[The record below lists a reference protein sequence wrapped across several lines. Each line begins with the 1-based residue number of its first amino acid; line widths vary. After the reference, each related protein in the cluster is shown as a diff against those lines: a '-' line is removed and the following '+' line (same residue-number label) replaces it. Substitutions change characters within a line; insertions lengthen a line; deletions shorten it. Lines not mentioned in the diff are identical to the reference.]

1 MKQKDINRELAKPQR
16 MSEKILQKAL
26 HLFLSKRYDG
36 TSTNEICWATKITKP
51 TLYYYYPSKKHLLYA
66 VHLQSIKNLLQPH
79 LDKSNALKYPLERL
93 ATMLKNYTIMICSH
107 PELRFLLHETLNIK
121 DEEAKEIKK
130 EWKRHY
136 LLLRD
141 TIAELQANGKIRHK
155 LKPSGSALMLLGM
168 ISWIT
173 YWFDHKRKDSTDEVA
188 ALVLD
193 MAFHAL
199 GLQENTTEIG
209 SKKVRSRVKK

>member
-1 MKQKDINRELAKPQR
+1 

-26 HLFLSKRYDG
+26 HLFLSKGYDG

>member
-1 MKQKDINRELAKPQR
+1 
-16 MSEKILQKAL
+16 
-26 HLFLSKRYDG
+26 
-36 TSTNEICWATKITKP
+36 
-51 TLYYYYPSKKHLLYA
+51 
-66 VHLQSIKNLLQPH
+66 
-79 LDKSNALKYPLERL
+79 
-93 ATMLKNYTIMICSH
+93 
-107 PELRFLLHETLNIK
+107 
-121 DEEAKEIKK
+121 
-130 EWKRHY
+130 
-136 LLLRD
+136 
-141 TIAELQANGKIRHK
+141 
-155 LKPSGSALMLLGM
+155 M